1 MICLGWIW
9 GLLSFMYFNGHI
21 SPQIWGLA
29 AIISLN
35 KFSIAFLLSS
45 PSWTNVNSISQNRTP
60 VMWIVF
66 HLMASHNSCSLL
78 SLFII
83 LFFFFLLWVILRDLS
98 SSFQKCFF
106 FFCSI
111 ELVLKLSVTFF
122 IPFIVFFGSRI
133 SVWFFF
139 NDFYLLVEHLIL
151 FPHCFFSS
159 LSCLSVFSWIL
170 QSLK

>member
-106 FFCSI
+106 FSVRLSLFWSSLLHFSFHSLYFLAPEFLFDSFLMISTFLLNISFCSH
-111 ELVLKLSVTFF
+111 
-122 IPFIVFFGSRI
+122 IVFL
-133 SVWFFF
+133 VHWVA
-139 NDFYLLVEHLIL
+139 YL
-151 FPHCFFSS
+151 CS
-159 LSCLSVFSWIL
+159 LESCRA
-170 QSLK
+170 

>member
-21 SPQIWGLA
+21 SPQIWELA

-35 KFSIAFLLSS
+35 KFSITFSLSS
-45 PSWTNVNSISQNRTP
+45 PSWTPI
-60 VMWIVF
+60 MWIVF
-66 HLMASHNSCSLL
+66 TWWHL
-78 SLFII
+78 II
-83 LFFFFLLWVILRDLS
+83 PVGFFHSFSFFFLLSPMGNIKRSVFKLS
-98 SSFQKCFF
+98 KNF
-106 FFCSI
+106 FFCLI

-133 SVWFFF
+133 SVWFFL

-151 FPHCFFSS
+151 SPHCFFSS

-170 QSLK
+170 LSLK